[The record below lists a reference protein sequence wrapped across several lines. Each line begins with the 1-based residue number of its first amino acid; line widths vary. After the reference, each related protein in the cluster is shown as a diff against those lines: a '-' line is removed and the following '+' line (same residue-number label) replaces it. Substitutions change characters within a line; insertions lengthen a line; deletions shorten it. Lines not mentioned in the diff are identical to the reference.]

1 LKERQLDSKTIEH
14 RREQTNKKPNM
25 SKKNK
30 VINLSEL
37 TLSALAN
44 SIVSAVVLAIAQ
56 ENIETN
62 FNLTE
67 LDMSLVMVEINS
79 YLEENGATHTIYQ
92 EILQSILSSDNL
104 QASIRFVCLQMLL
117 NDNTRSL
124 KTEVFPY
131 PYYEKVSKHIS
142 ISHFL
147 VIV

>member
-1 LKERQLDSKTIEH
+1 
-14 RREQTNKKPNM
+14 M

-37 TLSALAN
+37 TLSSLAN

-79 YLEENGATHTIYQ
+79 YLEANGATHTIYQ
-92 EILQSILSSDNL
+92 EILQSILSSENL

-117 NDNTRSL
+117 NENTRSL

-131 PYYEKVSKHIS
+131 PYYEKVRMDIFILIPLTHTLTKLSQNSRYYK
-142 ISHFL
+142 
-147 VIV
+147 